1 MTLNTIKKYRS
12 ADEAQKVVNVL
23 REHVPAMKVKEGVN
37 EVNDYDIMR
46 VRDKMREL
54 LRPKEHGEREITEKQ
69 FNIYWN
75 IKEIVDEMIEG
86 GEK

>member
-12 ADEAQKVVNVL
+12 AEEAQKVVNVL
-23 REHVPAMKVKEGVN
+23 REHVPATKVMEGKT
-37 EVNDYDIMR
+37 EVNFFDIMR
-46 VRDKMREL
+46 VKDKMREL
-54 LRPKEHGEREITEKQ
+54 LQDKKITNRS
-69 FNIYWN
+69 FASYWS